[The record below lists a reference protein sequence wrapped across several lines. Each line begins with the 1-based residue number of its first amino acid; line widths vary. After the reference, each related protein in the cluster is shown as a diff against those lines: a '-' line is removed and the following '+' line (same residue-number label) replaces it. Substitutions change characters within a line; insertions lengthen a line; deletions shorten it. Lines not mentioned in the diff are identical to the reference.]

1 MTRQNNLETRDSA
14 QLEIYTHSTLS
25 NAPSNLG
32 PPPTLSC
39 LHNLLQTMESV
50 FMSKIVI
57 SDSPF
62 TDRSCANISLDLSR
76 YGDEKVDPVQTG
88 LGM

>member
-1 MTRQNNLETRDSA
+1 MTRKNNLETRDSA
-14 QLEIYTHSTLS
+14 QLGIYTHSALS
-25 NAPSNLG
+25 NTPSNLG
-32 PPPTLSC
+32 PPPTLNC
-39 LHNLLQTMESV
+39 LHNLFQTMEYV

-76 YGDEKVDPVQTG
+76 YGDEKGDPVQTN